1 MSAPE
6 TATKFA
12 PTQSSSVL
20 GGQIVGRSQRAP
32 APPAAVK
39 LRLDLNLEV
48 EIAIQAK
55 VNGDITLSLLR
66 LFQCTLGLAQHRL
79 ASFNVFTPI
88 FAQALGTAH
97 QAVPSHHSPPASSPG
112 LHIDIGSFAR
122 RDRMTANRVIS
133 DERIPYFGV
142 CIRWATESSSTDPSS
157 DYSSID
163 SSSADSSADSPGG
176 VTASWQARNR

>member
-20 GGQIVGRSQRAP
+20 GGQIVGRSERRP

-55 VNGDITLSLLR
+55 VNGDITLSLLAAGQLNLSPVEIAKAESLR
-66 LFQCTLGLAQHRL
+66 PWPALSYLFLQKFDFVDWTSTGVAQPEH
-79 ASFNVFTPI
+79 
-88 FAQALGTAH
+88 
-97 QAVPSHHSPPASSPG
+97 
-112 LHIDIGSFAR
+112 
-122 RDRMTANRVIS
+122 
-133 DERIPYFGV
+133 
-142 CIRWATESSSTDPSS
+142 
-157 DYSSID
+157 
-163 SSSADSSADSPGG
+163 
-176 VTASWQARNR
+176 